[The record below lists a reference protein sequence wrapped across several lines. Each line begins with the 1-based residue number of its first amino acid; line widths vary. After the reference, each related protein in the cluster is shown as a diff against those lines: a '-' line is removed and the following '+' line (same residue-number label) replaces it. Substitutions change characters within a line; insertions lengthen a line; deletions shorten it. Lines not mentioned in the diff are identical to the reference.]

1 MTSNLPTLPNWNS
14 HAAQA
19 GASRWHSLVDHLFE
33 IVLILL
39 ILIGIGYRFSR
50 VNWSQGANLH
60 PDEYGLTSTL
70 TQLSLP
76 KDLAGYFNTR
86 ISPLSPYIK
95 YDAAGQKISDGPD
108 NRLRWGQW
116 PIILLRAA
124 AELTGN
130 TGYDD
135 LRLMG
140 RQLSAVADV
149 ISLAFLYLIGS
160 LLYNRKT
167 GLLAA
172 ALSALAVLQIQQ
184 SHFMT
189 VDNFA
194 VMFAVLAMYAAVR
207 IARQP
212 LVVRAPVP
220 SGSSLESYRTDWKAL
235 TWYLL
240 FGMFFGMAVASK
252 VNLLPLGGMVGV
264 AAFISVADLKLK
276 NRADLERIVSAAAGF
291 LVLTVL
297 AALLTFRLTQPMAFR
312 AVTGDT
318 TLLTL
323 QPNPDWIESMKVAQM
338 ESDGIGGGPPGEQ
351 WVGRTVILFPL
362 VNMVLWGMGLPLGAA
377 AWGGWL
383 AAFWQ
388 WLRYGR
394 GWRAHLLPL
403 VWVGGDFFFL
413 ATRWV
418 KSVRYFLPIYPFL
431 CLLAAWGLLALWQRF
446 EKAPLLRRAAPAALL
461 ALVTLGTLA
470 WATSFMSAI
479 YWTDHTRLQAT
490 EWILQ
495 NVPAPINLTLRSP
508 DGQSV
513 NVPVSAPDQL
523 SLGGQVYIQ
532 SFTPRDGGSLMSVE
546 IPHVAAQGGEGQLN
560 IALMADPDGKLILDQ
575 ADLEVRAAVSGGT
588 DSPAQAELRYVAL
601 ESGVTYYLRV
611 TAPIGQPQV
620 VLSRSVISNESWDE
634 GLPVPFEGYDPFGQ
648 FYRGLTMEVR
658 WMDDENKRAMFID
671 TINQADYIIVPS
683 QRAVWA
689 SCRLPRMY
697 PMTMA
702 YYSALFDGRLGFDK
716 VAEFSAPWR
725 LGSLYISDLAGSAA
739 WGQPPALPVFNHNPL
754 AAEEAFSVY
763 DHPPVWI
770 FHKRP
775 DFNPDT
781 VLGVLYSIDL
791 GQVLIQSPRTATGAP
806 CQ

>member
-1 MTSNLPTLPNWNS
+1 MISNEPPIPNQKS
-14 HAAQA
+14 FGAQA
-19 GASRWHSLVDHLFE
+19 GPLRLRSIADRLFE
-33 IVLILL
+33 ISLILL
-39 ILIGIGYRFSR
+39 ILIGIAYRFSR

-76 KDLAGYFNTR
+76 KDLEGYFNTR

-130 TGYDD
+130 TGYDE

-140 RQLSAVADV
+140 RQLSAVVDV
-149 ISLAFLYLIGS
+149 ISLGFLYLIGS
-160 LLYNRKT
+160 LLYGRKT
-167 GLLAA
+167 ALLAA

-194 VMFAVLAMYAAVR
+194 VLFAVLAMYAAVR
-207 IARQP
+207 IARRP
-212 LVVRAPVP
+212 LVARAPAP
-220 SGSSLESYRTDWKAL
+220 SGSALESYRPDWKTL
-235 TWYLL
+235 SWYLL
-240 FGMFFGMAVASK
+240 FGVFFGMAVASK

-264 AAFISVADLKLK
+264 AAFISAADLKLK
-276 NRADLERIVSAAAGF
+276 NRADLERILSIATGF
-291 LVLTVL
+291 LALTVL
-297 AALLTFRLTQPMAFR
+297 AAALTFRLTHPMAFR
-312 AVTGDT
+312 ATTGDT

-351 WVGRTVILFPL
+351 WVGRAAILFPL
-362 VNMVLWGMGLPLGAA
+362 VNMVVWGMGLPLGAA

-383 AAFWQ
+383 AALWQ

-394 GWRAHLLPL
+394 GWRIHLLPL
-403 VWVGGDFFFL
+403 VWVGGYFL
-413 ATRWV
+413 FMGTRWV

-431 CLLAAWGLLALWQRF
+431 CLLAAWGLLALWRRF
-446 EKAPLLRRAAPAALL
+446 ENTSLRRRVAPAALL
-461 ALVTLGTLA
+461 GLVLLGTLA
-470 WATSFMSAI
+470 WATSFMSAV
-479 YWTDHTRLQAT
+479 YWTDHTRIQAT
-490 EWILQ
+490 EWIFQ
-495 NVPAPINLTLRSP
+495 NVPAPINLTLRST
-508 DGQSV
+508 DGLSW
-513 NVPVSAPDQL
+513 NVPIGAPDQL
-523 SLGGQVYIQ
+523 RLGGQVYTQ
-532 SFTPRDGGSLMSVE
+532 SFTPQDGGSLVSIQV
-546 IPHVAAQGGEGQLN
+546 PHAAAQGGNGQLHMTL
-560 IALMADPDGKLILDQ
+560 AADPDGKIILDQ
-575 ADLEVRAAVSGGT
+575 ANLGVLAAVRGAPG
-588 DSPAQAELRYVAL
+588 SPTLGELHNVYL
-601 ESGVTYYLRV
+601 ESGVTYYLRISV
-611 TAPIGQPQV
+611 PTGQPQV
-620 VLSRSVISNESWDE
+620 VLSRSVLSNESWDE

-648 FYRGLTMEVR
+648 FYRGLTMQVR
-658 WMDDENKRAMFID
+658 WADDENKRAMFID
-671 TINQADYIIVPS
+671 TISQADYIILPS
-683 QRAVWA
+683 QRAMWS

-702 YYSALFDGRLGFDK
+702 YYTALFDGQLGFDK

-725 LGSLYISDLAGSAA
+725 LGPLYISDLAGSAA
-739 WGQPPALPVFNHNPL
+739 WGQPPALPIFNSSLL

-775 DFNPDT
+775 DFNLNSA
-781 VLGVLYSIDL
+781 LGVLYSIDL
-791 GQVLIQSPRTATGAP
+791 GQVVIQSPRTATGAP